1 MWASLGR
8 HTTTIPPYDVA
19 FRAISRGLPVVL
31 QFAVGSAPLL
41 MGFTTLGVALFA
53 EETEKFKNL
62 ENGFL
67 TLFSVMNGDIIF
79 ESARDMKRGFIGHM
93 YVITFFVIFVY
104 TIISTFISIMG
115 KAFAEIE
122 SEKRHEEKN
131 DDDYDERQQQHD
143 YYRKEKENENEMEER
158 TRWNEQRLRRE
169 LSAIK
174 ASLASMEKSL

>member
-1 MWASLGR
+1 
-8 HTTTIPPYDVA
+8 
-19 FRAISRGLPVVL
+19 
-31 QFAVGSAPLL
+31 

-122 SEKRHEEKN
+122 SEKRHEEKH
-131 DDDYDERQQQHD
+131 DDDDDDDDDERRQRD
-143 YYRKEKENENEMEER
+143 YYRKQNENENEMEER
-158 TRWNEQRLRRE
+158 RSWESEQRLRRE

-174 ASLASMEKSL
+174 ASLASMERSL

>member
-1 MWASLGR
+1 
-8 HTTTIPPYDVA
+8 
-19 FRAISRGLPVVL
+19 
-31 QFAVGSAPLL
+31 

-131 DDDYDERQQQHD
+131 DDAGERRQHD
-143 YYRKEKENENEMEER
+143 YYRKENENENDVEER
-158 TRWNEQRLRRE
+158 GSWKSEQRLRRE

-174 ASLASMEKSL
+174 ASLASMERSL